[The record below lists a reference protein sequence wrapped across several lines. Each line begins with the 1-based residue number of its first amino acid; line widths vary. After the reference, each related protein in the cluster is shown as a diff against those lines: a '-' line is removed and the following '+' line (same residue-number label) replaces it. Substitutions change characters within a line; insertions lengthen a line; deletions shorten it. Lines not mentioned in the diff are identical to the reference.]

1 MKLAE
6 LEKCGKLK
14 GIITQNIDGLHQKA
28 GSKNVYELHGSVY
41 RNYCMK
47 CHKFYDA
54 EYVFNSD
61 EKIPKCECGGII
73 KPDVV
78 LYEESLDDRCLMDA
92 VELISNADCL
102 IVAGTSLTVFP
113 ASGLIR
119 YYNGNKLVLIN
130 KGTTPYDNYAN
141 LVLNEKLGDVFSK
154 VEGFT

>member
-1 MKLAE
+1 
-6 LEKCGKLK
+6 
-14 GIITQNIDGLHQKA
+14 
-28 GSKNVYELHGSVY
+28 
-41 RNYCMK
+41 MK
-47 CHKFYDA
+47 CHKSYDA

-130 KGTTPYDNYAN
+130 KGATPYDNYAN